1 MSKIGDLFVRLGLK
15 KDDYSRGLKEA
26 GRESESFV
34 STLRGIGTKAAA
46 IWAAIGVGAVAL
58 ADKFAHTSQRFGDIW
73 DQTTAGMKEAWSTFL
88 AALTSFDFERFG
100 TRIKNSFQAA
110 KEAAAAHDAEFE
122 VQNSLRIRKA
132 AIEEELS
139 LLELQM
145 RNEGLSREKRLE
157 AQRRYLDMVKPLYDA
172 ELQLRQRIM
181 QADSGVLLAGAGL
194 NNNKNTQAM
203 LRYAMTNILPDETLT
218 SALDKWARGGNKNAY
233 RFSQE
238 ERDALNN
245 FANQNRLD
253 ASNLKA
259 YAKIIQ
265 EYQSRSDQY
274 GQLLTDAFAGFDE
287 ASSAFVKENRRIMQ
301 LGDLLNAREL
311 KVESKDD
318 HPVLADIDKAMEK
331 DNRIV
336 EERIRGARQQI
347 LKELENDMAADYA
360 EFESKL
366 ASDMDLLTQQALAPL
381 KEANENALALGE
393 EFHSAIIDGYV
404 DGIQELMDQLAGLS
418 DANPG
423 AIFQALL
430 TPLADMAVKEGKIL
444 VASGLG
450 IEAIKTA
457 LESLNGVAAIAAG
470 SALIMIGSAAK
481 SGLAALAQGGS
492 AGGYATYGAQGGG
505 TMGTGGASTI
515 ATEMTINVTGRL
527 DGRDIV
533 LSGQRTLNQWGR

>member
-73 DQTTAGMKEAWSTFL
+73 DQTTAGMKEAWNTFL

-132 AIEEELS
+132 AMEEELS

-145 RNEGLSREKRLE
+145 RNEGLSLEKRLE

-274 GQLLTDAFAGFDE
+274 GQLLTEAFAGFDE

-301 LGDLLNAREL
+301 LGDRLNTREL

-331 DNRIV
+331 GNRIV
-336 EERIRGARQQI
+336 EERIRARQQI

-430 TPLADMAVKEGKIL
+430 TPLADMAVQEGKIL

-457 LESLNGVAAIAAG
+457 LESLNGVAAIVAG
-470 SALIMIGSAAK
+470 AALITLGSAAK

>member
-73 DQTTAGMKEAWSTFL
+73 DQTMAGMKEAWSTFL

-132 AIEEELS
+132 AMEEELS

-145 RNEGLSREKRLE
+145 RNEGLSLEKRLE

-274 GQLLTDAFAGFDE
+274 GQLLTEAFAGFDE

-301 LGDLLNAREL
+301 LGDRLNAREL

-331 DNRIV
+331 GNRIV
-336 EERIRGARQQI
+336 EERIRARQQI

-430 TPLADMAVKEGKIL
+430 TPLADMAVQEGKIL
-444 VASGLG
+444 MASGLG

-457 LESLNGVAAIAAG
+457 LESLNGVAAIVAG
-470 SALIMIGSAAK
+470 AALISLGSAAK
-481 SGLAALAQGGS
+481 SGLAAIAQGGS

>member
-73 DQTTAGMKEAWSTFL
+73 DQTTAGMKEAWNTFL

-132 AIEEELS
+132 AMEEELS

-145 RNEGLSREKRLE
+145 RNEGLSLEKRLE

-181 QADSGVLLAGAGL
+181 QADSGVFLAGAGL

-274 GQLLTDAFAGFDE
+274 GQLLTEAFAGFDE
-287 ASSAFVKENRRIMQ
+287 ASSAFVRENRRIMQ
-301 LGDLLNAREL
+301 LGDRLNTREL

-331 DNRIV
+331 GNRIV
-336 EERIRGARQQI
+336 EERIRARQQI

-430 TPLADMAVKEGKIL
+430 TPLADMAVQEGKIL

-457 LESLNGVAAIAAG
+457 LASLNGVAAIVAG
-470 SALIMIGSAAK
+470 AALITLGSAAK

>member
-73 DQTTAGMKEAWSTFL
+73 DQTMAGMKEAWSTFI

-132 AIEEELS
+132 AMEEELS

-145 RNEGLSREKRLE
+145 RNEGLSLEKRLE

-181 QADSGVLLAGAGL
+181 QADSGVFLAGAGL

-274 GQLLTDAFAGFDE
+274 GQLLTEAFAGFDE
-287 ASSAFVKENRRIMQ
+287 ASSAFVRENRRIMQ
-301 LGDLLNAREL
+301 LGDRLNTREL

-331 DNRIV
+331 GNRIV
-336 EERIRGARQQI
+336 EERIRARQQI

-430 TPLADMAVKEGKIL
+430 TPLADMAIQEGKIL

-450 IEAIKTA
+450 IEAIKSA

-470 SALIMIGSAAK
+470 AALIMIGSAAK

>member
-46 IWAAIGVGAVAL
+46 VWAAIGVGAVAL

-73 DQTTAGMKEAWSTFL
+73 DQTTAGMKEAWNTFL

-132 AIEEELS
+132 AMEEELS

-145 RNEGLSREKRLE
+145 RNEGLSLEKRLE
-157 AQRRYLDMVKPLYDA
+157 AQRLYLEKVKPLYDA
-172 ELQLRQRIM
+172 ELKLRQRIM

-194 NNNKNTQAM
+194 NNNANTQAM

-274 GQLLTDAFAGFDE
+274 GQLLTEAFAGFDE

-301 LGDLLNAREL
+301 LGDRLNAREL
-311 KVESKDD
+311 NVESKED

-331 DNRIV
+331 GNRIV
-336 EERIRGARQQI
+336 EERIRARQQI

-430 TPLADMAVKEGKIL
+430 TPLADMAVQEGKIL
-444 VASGLG
+444 MASGLG

-457 LESLNGVAAIAAG
+457 LESLNGVAAIVAG
-470 SALIMIGSAAK
+470 AALISLGSAAK
-481 SGLAALAQGGS
+481 SGLAAIAQGGS

>member
-73 DQTTAGMKEAWSTFL
+73 DQTTAGMKEAWNTFL

-132 AIEEELS
+132 AMEEELS

-145 RNEGLSREKRLE
+145 RNEGLSLEKRLE

-274 GQLLTDAFAGFDE
+274 GQLLTEAFAGFDE

-301 LGDLLNAREL
+301 LGDRLNAREL

-331 DNRIV
+331 GNRIV
-336 EERIRGARQQI
+336 EERIRARQQI

-418 DANPG
+418 EANPG

-430 TPLADMAVKEGKIL
+430 TPLADMAVQEGKIL
-444 VASGLG
+444 MASGLG
-450 IEAIKTA
+450 IEAIKSA

-470 SALIMIGSAAK
+470 AALIAIGSAAK